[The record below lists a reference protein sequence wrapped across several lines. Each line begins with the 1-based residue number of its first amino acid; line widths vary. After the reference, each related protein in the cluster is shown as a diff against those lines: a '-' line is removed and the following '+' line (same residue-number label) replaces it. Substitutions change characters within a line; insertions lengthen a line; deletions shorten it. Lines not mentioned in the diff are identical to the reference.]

1 MSISGTTVAPYSA
14 KDWCSVNSAEILLV
28 MECESDRQGTEHHR
42 THSGCMHCSV
52 LMVLFLTSV
61 VSVVSPHLTW
71 AAVYKCLDAAGKPLL
86 TNRPA
91 ALHHCHM
98 LSEATTPHLTSP
110 DVSTPQQVS
119 PPPSPPSY
127 VPNDPPM
134 PWNPPTD
141 GASTG
146 SLPAPYPGAQSSPF
160 PSPPCARGLNPLNPL
175 STPPCVESDQL
186 GAQPPGAASAPS
198 P

>member
-1 MSISGTTVAPYSA
+1 MEYESG
-14 KDWCSVNSAEILLV
+14 
-28 MECESDRQGTEHHR
+28 RQGTEHHR

-52 LMVLFLTSV
+52 SMVLFLSSV
-61 VSVVSPHLTW
+61 VNVVSPCLTW
-71 AAVYKCLDAAGKPLL
+71 AAVYECLDAAGKPLL

-91 ALHHCHM
+91 ELHHCHM
-98 LSEATTPHLTSP
+98 LSETTVPHLTSP
-110 DVSTPQQVS
+110 DISTPPQVS
-119 PPPSPPSY
+119 PPPSY

-146 SLPAPYPGAQSSPF
+146 SLPAPSPGAQSSPF
-160 PSPPCARGLNPLNPL
+160 PSPSPPCARGLNPLNPL
-175 STPPCVESDQL
+175 STPPCFESDQL

>member
-1 MSISGTTVAPYSA
+1 
-14 KDWCSVNSAEILLV
+14 

-42 THSGCMHCSV
+42 THSGCIYCSV
-52 LMVLFLTSV
+52 SMVLFLTSV

-71 AAVYKCLDAAGKPLL
+71 AAVYECLDAAGKPLL

-91 ALHHCHM
+91 ELHHCHM
-98 LSEATTPHLTSP
+98 LSEVTVPHLTPP
-110 DVSTPQQVS
+110 DVSTPPQVS

-146 SLPAPYPGAQSSPF
+146 TLPAPYPGAQSS

-175 STPPCVESDQL
+175 STPPCVEYDQL
-186 GAQPPGAASAPS
+186 GAQPPGAVPAPS